1 MFDPEKYLTN
11 EFGDKNKVIVCDSN
25 KLNDGW
31 RDKIAKSNRNS
42 EYNWHNLTQDML
54 NLEEYNHGDIT
65 EHVADLDDDLDFE
78 ELANKD
84 LPKRVLAFSS
94 KLLLEQLSKKLKT
107 SVDGTFKSS
116 CALWGQ
122 MFVWMVK
129 ADGYWIPTVFGWLP
143 DKSEDSYKV
152 FFHLVIEKMKELRLD
167 LEVESVLCDFELNI
181 MKSIDVMLQ
190 CPILGCF
197 FHHKKCFQRRV
208 ERSGFK
214 TIYQNDEKF
223 KSFINQCSSLSQ
235 LPIED
240 VQEGLDDITERFKF
254 EDERT
259 DAFKDDFIRYIQ
271 DFWIDGCLPPRVW
284 NCFGRSDDLTNNNQE
299 GYNSK
304 FNKELKETHPSL
316 GILLC
321 HINSQILLSEEKIV
335 LE

>member
-1 MFDPEKYLTN
+1 
-11 EFGDKNKVIVCDSN
+11 
-25 KLNDGW
+25 
-31 RDKIAKSNRNS
+31 
-42 EYNWHNLTQDML
+42 ML

-152 FFHLVIEKMKELRLD
+152 FFHLVREKMKELRLD

-190 CPILGCF
+190 YPILGCCF
-197 FHHKKCFQRRV
+197 FHHKNCLQRRV
-208 ERSGFK
+208 ERSGFI
-214 TIYQNDEKF
+214 TIKMM
-223 KSFINQCSSLSQ
+223 K
-235 LPIED
+235 
-240 VQEGLDDITERFKF
+240 
-254 EDERT
+254 
-259 DAFKDDFIRYIQ
+259 
-271 DFWIDGCLPPRVW
+271 
-284 NCFGRSDDLTNNNQE
+284 
-299 GYNSK
+299 NS
-304 FNKELKETHPSL
+304 N
-316 GILLC
+316 
-321 HINSQILLSEEKIV
+321 LLSINAALCLSFQLKMFRRV
-335 LE
+335 

>member
-1 MFDPEKYLTN
+1 MKVEDKWILAYADDDHNCEPNRPRVVAELLRHRMKELVRKDPCRAVGKAVRTIRVEAAEEYSGDKEFYQHLVAELGTDSALERQMLRVRAELIGSTPKSRNMFDPEKFLTN
-11 EFGDKNKVIVCDSN
+11 VFGDKNKVIVCDSN
-25 KLNDGW
+25 KLSDGW
-31 RDKIAKSNRNS
+31 RDEIAKSNRNS

-152 FFHLVIEKMKELRLD
+152 FFHLVREKMKELRLD
-167 LEVESVLCDFELNI
+167 LEVESVLC
-181 MKSIDVMLQ
+181 
-190 CPILGCF
+190 
-197 FHHKKCFQRRV
+197 
-208 ERSGFK
+208 
-214 TIYQNDEKF
+214 
-223 KSFINQCSSLSQ
+223 
-235 LPIED
+235 
-240 VQEGLDDITERFKF
+240 
-254 EDERT
+254 
-259 DAFKDDFIRYIQ
+259 A
-271 DFWIDGCLPPRVW
+271 
-284 NCFGRSDDLTNNNQE
+284 
-299 GYNSK
+299 
-304 FNKELKETHPSL
+304 
-316 GILLC
+316 
-321 HINSQILLSEEKIV
+321 
-335 LE
+335 